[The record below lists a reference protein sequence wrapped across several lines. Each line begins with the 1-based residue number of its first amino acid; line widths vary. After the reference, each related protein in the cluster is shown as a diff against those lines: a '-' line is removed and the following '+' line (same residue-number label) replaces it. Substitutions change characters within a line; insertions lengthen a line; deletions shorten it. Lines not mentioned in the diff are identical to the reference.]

1 MIHFYLINL
10 RVSSAGCASI
20 IQLIIIVTLW
30 VSIKSRCLA
39 GRESVDRIFSPERLS
54 RCSSS
59 SIGSIGF
66 APSASPGGRSLR
78 AASDSAM
85 ASLEAVLADSQAKC
99 SALVAELTGPE
110 FPPRQLAEI
119 KQLNQNL
126 ETMQV
131 LLMRLRAQL

>member
-30 VSIKSRCLA
+30 ASIKSRCLA

-54 RCSSS
+54 RCS